1 LHHGRLASFKAFT
14 VFTPRK
20 EHPMPS
26 AAIPTVT
33 PGFRPFAGSLRRL
46 AGLPA
51 ALRALGRKLSD
62 AWFREAPRAGAP
74 DGPAPT
80 RLQRDEL
87 MAMSTHELSDLG
99 IGRSEIPA
107 LFGEP
112 SAWQSSRY

>member
-1 LHHGRLASFKAFT
+1 
-14 VFTPRK
+14 
-20 EHPMPS
+20 MPS

-33 PGFRPFAGSLRRL
+33 PGFSLTAGLHRL
-46 AGLPA
+46 AGLAA
-51 ALRALGRKLSD
+51 ALCGIGG
-62 AWFREAPRAGAP
+62 AWFRPSHGGA
-74 DGPAPT
+74 PAPT

-112 SAWQSSRY
+112 SSWRSSRY

>member
-1 LHHGRLASFKAFT
+1 
-14 VFTPRK
+14 
-20 EHPMPS
+20 MPS

-33 PGFRPFAGSLRRL
+33 PGFRLAGGLHPLTALRRL
-46 AGLPA
+46 V
-51 ALRALGRKLSD
+51 RRLSA
-62 AWFREAPRAGAP
+62 AWFREAPRGNET

-87 MAMSTHELSDLG
+87 MAMSSHELKDLG

-112 SAWQSSRY
+112 SSWPH

>member
-1 LHHGRLASFKAFT
+1 
-14 VFTPRK
+14 
-20 EHPMPS
+20 MPS

-33 PGFRPFAGSLRRL
+33 PGFRLAASLHVF

-51 ALRALGRKLSD
+51 MLRRLGR
-62 AWFREAPRAGAP
+62 AWFRETPHTGAP
-74 DGPAPT
+74 DLQAPT

-87 MAMSTHELSDLG
+87 MAMSSHELSDLG

>member
-1 LHHGRLASFKAFT
+1 LHHGRLASFKGHHT
-14 VFTPRK
+14 FTPSK

-33 PGFRPFAGSLRRL
+33 PGFTLAGGLHVL

-51 ALRALGRKLSD
+51 ALRRLGR
-62 AWFREAPRAGAP
+62 AWFRETPHAGTP
-74 DGPAPT
+74 DGQAPAT

-87 MAMSTHELSDLG
+87 MAMSNHELNDLG

-107 LFGEP
+107 LLGEP
-112 SAWQSSRY
+112 SSWRSSRY

>member
-1 LHHGRLASFKAFT
+1 
-14 VFTPRK
+14 
-20 EHPMPS
+20 MPS

-33 PGFRPFAGSLRRL
+33 PGFSLAGGLHLL
-46 AGLPA
+46 AGLRT
-51 ALRALGRKLSD
+51 ALRKLGR
-62 AWFREAPRAGAP
+62 AWFREAPHTATPDKQAP
-74 DGPAPT
+74 AT

-87 MAMSTHELSDLG
+87 MAMSSHELSDLG

>member
-1 LHHGRLASFKAFT
+1 
-14 VFTPRK
+14 
-20 EHPMPS
+20 MPS

-33 PGFRPFAGSLRRL
+33 PGFRPFADFLRRL
-46 AGLPA
+46 AALPA
-51 ALRALGRKLSD
+51 AVRRLCRKLSN
-62 AWFREAPRAGAP
+62 AWFREPACAAAP
-74 DGPAPT
+74 DVPAPT

-87 MAMSTHELSDLG
+87 MAMSSHELSDLG

>member
-1 LHHGRLASFKAFT
+1 
-14 VFTPRK
+14 
-20 EHPMPS
+20 MPS

-33 PGFRPFAGSLRRL
+33 PGFRPFADFLRRL
-46 AGLPA
+46 TALPA
-51 ALRALGRKLSD
+51 AVRRLGRQFSN
-62 AWFREAPRAGAP
+62 AWFRETPHAGAP
-74 DGPAPT
+74 EAPAPT

-87 MAMSTHELSDLG
+87 LAMSSHELSDLG